1 MNKFKMLV
9 LTALAAATVG
19 TGALAAA
26 PSASA
31 QAMWGDGELP
41 QGHACIL
48 HTNLGNITYPHLS
61 LITVDGSDGKKHT
74 YMCNDGN
81 WVEVKTLT
89 APTATF
95 TGSLSGVLTRV

>member
-1 MNKFKMLV
+1 MLV

-31 QAMWGDGELP
+31 AGDGELP
-41 QGHACIL
+41 QRHSCIL
-48 HTNLGNITYPHLS
+48 HTNLGNLTYPDLS
-61 LITVDGSDGKKHT
+61 LITLDGNDGKKHT
-74 YMCNDGN
+74 YLCNDGN

-89 APTATF
+89 TRATF
-95 TGSLSGVLTRV
+95 TGSLSTVLTRR